1 MMTKTAT
8 HVKRRRAQACRP
20 ELQVRPCRTLGAGT
34 GRGLPHLV
42 IGLQPKAGALTP
54 KIPGAMALLSS
65 PPRMSNP
72 LAVLRYRGYAA
83 YAAAR
88 FCTTLCW
95 QMLSVAVGWQ
105 VYALTRNPLDLGY
118 LGLAQFLPFVLLVLP
133 GGHVADHADRRLIL
147 IVAYGVSAVCAGTLA
162 WFSFTGLPG
171 VWPIF
176 AAMTVFGAGR
186 AFWMPAGQ
194 AMTPNLVPV
203 EAFPSAV
210 ALNSMLFEAGVIAGP
225 ALGGVLYLIGPPV
238 VYCTVVAML
247 ILTVALI
254 ATIRPVRAREAEESS
269 QPAELL
275 DGLRFVLHRRALLGA
290 ISLDLFGVLFGGAA
304 ALLPAYARDVLH
316 VGPAGLGLLRSAT
329 GVGATVTAILLV
341 VSPIERHVGRWMFAG
356 VALFGASTVV
366 FGLSRSFPVSLLALT
381 LLGAGDMVSVYI
393 RHVLIQLETPDA
405 IRGRVSAV
413 ASMFVGASNELG
425 EFESG
430 VMARWLGLVRSV
442 VLGGVATLVVVG
454 SYLKLFPEL
463 RLMDRFKR

>member
-1 MMTKTAT
+1 
-8 HVKRRRAQACRP
+8 
-20 ELQVRPCRTLGAGT
+20 
-34 GRGLPHLV
+34 
-42 IGLQPKAGALTP
+42 
-54 KIPGAMALLSS
+54 
-65 PPRMSNP
+65 MSNP

-133 GGHVADHADRRLIL
+133 GGHVADHTDRRLIL
-147 IVAYGVSAVCAGTLA
+147 MTAYAGSAICAGVLA
-162 WFSFTGLPG
+162 WLSLRGSHS

-176 AAMTVFGAGR
+176 AVMTVYGAGR
-186 AFWMPAGQ
+186 AFWMPASQ

-210 ALNSMLFEAGVIAGP
+210 ALNSMLFETGVIVGP
-225 ALGGVLYLIGPPV
+225 ALGGVLYLIGPGV
-238 VYCTVVAML
+238 VYGIVAVLLVVSLGL
-247 ILTVALI
+247 IS
-254 ATIRPVRAREAEESS
+254 TIEPVRARESGDGS
-269 QPAELL
+269 QTADLL
-275 DGLRFVLHRRALLGA
+275 DGLRYVLHRRALLGA
-290 ISLDLFGVLFGGAA
+290 ISLDLFAVLFGGAT

-316 VGPAGLGLLRSAT
+316 VGPAGLGLLRTAT
-329 GVGATVTAILLV
+329 GLGATITALV
-341 VSPIERHVGRWMFAG
+341 LVIAPIERHVGRWMFAG

-366 FGLSRSFPVSLLALT
+366 FGLSHTFAVSLAALV
-381 LLGAGDMVSVYI
+381 LLGVGDMVSVYI
-393 RHVLIQLETPDA
+393 RHVLIQLETPDE

-413 ASMFVGASNELG
+413 GSMFVGASNELG

-430 VMARWLGLVRSV
+430 VTAGWFGLVPAV
-442 VLGGVATLVVVG
+442 VLGGAATLVVVA

-463 RLMDRFKR
+463 RLMDRFRRRPAA